1 MSASRTR
8 VLVPVLLLL
17 VVAVVVAGLL
27 VGRGGGGDEAAE
39 ETTVVAT
46 VEQPTAVE
54 PAPRTDDPD
63 APAPAP
69 DVTRRI
75 EGDPMALGPVDA
87 PVGVVVYSDYSCPY
101 CQDWAQ
107 QTAPTVVEYAEQGTV
122 RLEARDIAILGEDS
136 LQAAVAAAAAA
147 EQGRYWEFHE
157 LLFTD
162 LAARSPED
170 LTAMAQE
177 AGLDLDRFAADLA
190 DPAVIATVQENMQEA
205 QSLGL
210 QSTPSFIVGG
220 TPVVGAQPAEV
231 FVEVIEQ
238 ELARRQ

>member
-1 MSASRTR
+1 M
-8 VLVPVLLLL
+8 
-17 VVAVVVAGLL
+17 
-27 VGRGGGGDEAAE
+27 
-39 ETTVVAT
+39 
-46 VEQPTAVE
+46 
-54 PAPRTDDPD
+54 
-63 APAPAP
+63 
-69 DVTRRI
+69 
-75 EGDPMALGPVDA
+75 
-87 PVGVVVYSDYSCPY
+87 
-101 CQDWAQ
+101 
-107 QTAPTVVEYAEQGTV
+107 
-122 RLEARDIAILGEDS
+122 
-136 LQAAVAAAAAA
+136 AAAAAA

-177 AGLDLDRFAADLA
+177 AGLDLDRFAADLG

>member
-27 VGRGGGGDEAAE
+27 VGRGGGGVEAAE
-39 ETTVVAT
+39 ETSVVPT

-87 PVGVVVYSDYSCPY
+87 PVGGRLLRLQLPLLPGLGPADGA
-101 CQDWAQ
+101 D
-107 QTAPTVVEYAEQGTV
+107 GRRV
-122 RLEARDIAILGEDS
+122 RR
-136 LQAAVAAAAAA
+136 
-147 EQGRYWEFHE
+147 
-157 LLFTD
+157 
-162 LAARSPED
+162 
-170 LTAMAQE
+170 
-177 AGLDLDRFAADLA
+177 AGHR
-190 DPAVIATVQENMQEA
+190 PA
-205 QSLGL
+205 
-210 QSTPSFIVGG
+210 GG
-220 TPVVGAQPAEV
+220 AGHRHP
-231 FVEVIEQ
+231 
-238 ELARRQ
+238 R